1 MRPMFALRTRM
12 SDGLIWVYV
21 RQMPCIWQ
29 LPGGSMRACL
39 HSIGAW
45 RPPPANSELPA
56 RSRQQTE
63 PRTRKEMA
71 SRQRP
76 VESYNATQ
84 DFLRIATEHTI
95 FMQM

>member
-21 RQMPCIWQ
+21 RQMPCTWQ
-29 LPGGSMRACL
+29 LPGGWMRPWS

-45 RPPPANSELPA
+45 RPPPENSELPV
-56 RSRQQTE
+56 RSRQQTD
-63 PRTRKEMA
+63 PRARKRMA
-71 SRQRP
+71 SRRRP
-76 VESYNATQ
+76 VGSHNASQ
-84 DFLRIATEHTI
+84 DFLRIVREHTI